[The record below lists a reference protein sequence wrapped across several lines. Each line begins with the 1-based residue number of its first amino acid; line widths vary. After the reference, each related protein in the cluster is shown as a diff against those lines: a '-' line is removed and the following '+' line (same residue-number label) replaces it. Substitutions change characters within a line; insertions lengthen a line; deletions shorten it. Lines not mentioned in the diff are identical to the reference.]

1 MTITLSTGKKVT
13 QREKRG
19 QHNFIER
26 KLLATCMGE
35 GGQNIGGALSAVSI
49 RTIIGIEAVDGEAV
63 TIPSD
68 LAGVFEVM
76 DKFGYE
82 EWNELESKM
91 LPKETQEQ
99 LAAAAKNLANSPGSE
114 TE

>member
-19 QHNFIER
+19 QHHFIER

-35 GGQNIGGALSAVSI
+35 GGQNIGGALSAVTI
-49 RTIIGIEAVDGEAV
+49 QTIIGIGAIDGESINPPA
-63 TIPSD
+63 D
-68 LAGVFEVM
+68 LSGVFEVM
-76 DKFGYE
+76 DKFSYE
-82 EWNELESKM
+82 EWAELESKM
-91 LPKETQEQ
+91 LPRETQEQ